1 MELTIT
7 SLMAAAEAGTVSAA
21 GPLDAASSSG
31 LRRLARRALVF
42 GSDDTTLDAP
52 AFLKT
57 AYREMADREGARFP
71 DCGRVLARAARAMR
85 GLVLDVARARRA
97 RHLAGRSAL
106 TMTGAT
112 LSEEM
117 ADYAELAQIGEAID
131 ELACVDPALALVV
144 DLRFFCGL
152 SFAEIAAMRGE
163 PERVVRRLWEKARI
177 YLYGIVTDASSS

>member
-7 SLMAAAEAGTVSAA
+7 SLMTAAEAGTVSAERTLEAAPSA
-21 GPLDAASSSG
+21 GLHP
-31 LRRLARRALVF
+31 LARRALVF
-42 GSDDTTLDAP
+42 GPADATLDAP
-52 AFLKT
+52 AFLKK
-57 AYREMADREGARFP
+57 AYREMAGREGARFP
-71 DCGRVLARAARAMR
+71 DCGRALARAARAMR
-85 GLVLDVARARRA
+85 GLVLDVARTRRA

-117 ADYAELAQIGEAID
+117 ADYAELAQVGEAID
-131 ELACVDPALALVV
+131 ELACVDPVLALVV

-163 PERVVRRLWEKARI
+163 PERVVRRRWEKARI